1 MSGEVCRLEYRH
13 GGDIYGT
20 DEILLDFS
28 VNTNPFGM
36 PEGIRKAV
44 IASSDSW
51 ERYPDSLCRKLR
63 QGLADYYGMRGGQ
76 WDCGDFICG
85 NGASD
90 LFYTMAL
97 ALRPR
102 RAVLTAPSF
111 AEYERALRLGGCGIE
126 WYATC
131 EAQGF
136 SPEAEED
143 AFFSF
148 VERTDGLSLVMLGNP
163 NNPNGLAVSLE
174 WLSRLADICREKGAL
189 LAVDECFNWF
199 VPERERYSALALLGR
214 EEERFAHVLV
224 FQAFTKIYAIPGLR
238 AGYAVCKDH
247 AVLRKMEES
256 RQPWSLSAPAEAA
269 ALAAL
274 KEDAYAGWTARE
286 TAILR
291 EELAAGLR
299 GLGFAVYPS
308 AANYLLFRRRDAV
321 DYAAYLR
328 KRGILIRSCANYQG
342 LGEGYYRVSVR
353 RRKEN
358 EALLRCLREAV
369 KGAGSGSDRAD
380 KQDVR
385 R

>member
-1 MSGEVCRLEYRH
+1 MEYRH
-13 GGDIYGT
+13 GGDIYGAE
-20 DEILLDFS
+20 EILLDFS

-36 PEGIRKAV
+36 PEGIRRAV
-44 IASSDSW
+44 IASSESW
-51 ERYPDSLCRKLR
+51 ERYPDCFCRKLR
-63 QGLADYYGMRGGQ
+63 QGLADYYGAGGGL
-76 WDCGDFICG
+76 WEPEDFICG

-97 ALRPR
+97 ALRPG
-102 RAVLTAPSF
+102 RAILAAPSF
-111 AEYERALRLGGCGIE
+111 GEYERALRLCGCGIE
-126 WYATC
+126 WYALD
-131 EAQGF
+131 EARGF
-136 SPEAEED
+136 SPEAEAD

-163 NNPNGLAVSLE
+163 NNPNGLAVSAA
-174 WLSRLADICREKGAL
+174 WLLRLADVCREKGAF

-199 VPERERYSALALLGR
+199 VPERERYSVMELLGR
-214 EEERFAHVLV
+214 EAERFAHVLV

-238 AGYAVCKDH
+238 AGYAACKNH
-247 AVLRKMEES
+247 AVLKKMEES

-274 KEDAYAGWTARE
+274 KEDAYARRTAGDL
-286 TAILR
+286 APLK

-299 GLGFAVYPS
+299 ELGFKVYPS
-308 AANYLLFRRRDAV
+308 AANYLLFRSQDEA

-328 KRGILIRSCANYQG
+328 KRGILIRSCANYPG

-353 RRKEN
+353 KREEN
-358 EALLRCLREAV
+358 EALLGCLKEAAKSAQAAGYREM
-369 KGAGSGSDRAD
+369 
-380 KQDVR
+380 R